1 MGDVVEC
8 SGFLG
13 AATVSARSQYK
24 LSCNILYL
32 YWRIVGGSL
41 SYYSYC
47 YYIIAPQG
55 DALQKGTTVLE
66 YVVLRFASFGDVTD
80 LYLIQP
86 LCKVGIWN

>member
-1 MGDVVEC
+1 MLH
-8 SGFLG
+8 F
-13 AATVSARSQYK
+13 YFF
-24 LSCNILYL
+24 II
-32 YWRIVGGSL
+32 IVIF
-41 SYYSYC
+41 
-47 YYIIAPQG
+47 IIAPQG

>member
-24 LSCNILYL
+24 LSCNILYF

-41 SYYSYC
+41 SYYSY
-47 YYIIAPQG
+47 YYLP
-55 DALQKGTTVLE
+55 LKEMLFRKGLGVLIH
-66 YVVLRFASFGDVTD
+66 VVLRLASYRDVAV
-80 LYLIQP
+80 LYLVLP
-86 LCKVGIWN
+86 PCNMSLWN